1 MIRAAQ
7 QCPARLDIYTTVV
20 ATDTAPMKIP
30 ARETALVVIDM
41 QAILFD
47 PEPAEAEAVVT
58 RVNALASR
66 AREAGV
72 PVVWVQ
78 HETATGD
85 LVADTPGWQLHA
97 GLATASDDLF
107 VRKTMSDAFL
117 HTDLHALLAERG
129 VRHVTV
135 CGYSSEFCVDSSVRG
150 AASRG
155 YAVTLASD
163 AHTSHDKPH
172 ATGLQIRL
180 HENETLRNIG
190 SFHVVIDAAPAAEIA
205 FG

>member
-1 MIRAAQ
+1 
-7 QCPARLDIYTTVV
+7 
-20 ATDTAPMKIP
+20 MKLP

-41 QAILFD
+41 QTILFD
-47 PEPAEAEAVVT
+47 PEPADAEAVIA
-58 RVNALASR
+58 RINGLASR
-66 AREAGV
+66 ARTAGV

-78 HETATGD
+78 HETAGGD
-85 LVADTPGWQLHA
+85 LVADTPGWQLHP
-97 GLATASDDLF
+97 GLATAPDDVY

-117 HTDLHALLAERG
+117 RTDLHALLVERG

-155 YAVTLASD
+155 YAVTLAAD

-180 HENETLRNIG
+180 HENETLRNIS
-190 SFHVVIDAAPAAEIA
+190 SFHVVIDAVPAAEIA

>member
-1 MIRAAQ
+1 
-7 QCPARLDIYTTVV
+7 
-20 ATDTAPMKIP
+20 MKIS
-30 ARETALVVIDM
+30 AKHTALVVIDM
-41 QAILFD
+41 QAILFE
-47 PEPAEAEAVVT
+47 PEPPETEEVVA
-58 RVNALASR
+58 RINGLATR
-66 AREAGV
+66 ARLAGV

-78 HETATGD
+78 HETAAGD
-85 LVADTPGWQLHA
+85 LVADTPGWRLHA
-97 GLATASDDLF
+97 GLATEPSDLF
-107 VRKTMSDAFL
+107 VRKKMSDAFL
-117 HTDLHALLAERG
+117 RTTLHDLLAERD

-155 YAVTLASD
+155 YAVTLAAD

-180 HENETLRNIG
+180 HENETLRNIS
-190 SFHVVIDAAPAAEIA
+190 SFHVTIDAVPAAEIA

>member
-1 MIRAAQ
+1 
-7 QCPARLDIYTTVV
+7 
-20 ATDTAPMKIP
+20 MKLS

-47 PEPAEAEAVVT
+47 PEPAEAEEVVA
-58 RVNALASR
+58 RINGLASR
-66 AREAGV
+66 ARAAGV

-78 HETATGD
+78 HETVTGD

-97 GLATASDDLF
+97 GLATAPDDMFL
-107 VRKTMSDAFL
+107 RKTMSDAFL
-117 HTDLHALLAERG
+117 RTTLHDELAERG
-129 VRHVTV
+129 VRHVVV

-155 YAVTLASD
+155 YAVTLAAD

-180 HENETLRNIG
+180 HENETLRNIS
-190 SFHVVIDAAPAAEIA
+190 SFQVVIDAVPAAEIA

>member
-1 MIRAAQ
+1 
-7 QCPARLDIYTTVV
+7 
-20 ATDTAPMKIP
+20 MKIP

-41 QAILFD
+41 QTILFD
-47 PEPAEAEAVVT
+47 PEPAEAEAVIA
-58 RVNALASR
+58 RINGLASR
-66 AREAGV
+66 ARAVGV

-78 HETATGD
+78 HETVGGD
-85 LVADTPGWQLHA
+85 LVADTPGWRLHP
-97 GLATASDDLF
+97 GLAAAPDDVY

-117 HTDLHALLAERG
+117 RTGLHALLADRG

-155 YAVTLASD
+155 YAVTLAAD

-180 HENETLRNIG
+180 HENETLRNIS
-190 SFHVVIDAAPAAEIA
+190 SFHVVIDAVPAAEIA

>member
-1 MIRAAQ
+1 
-7 QCPARLDIYTTVV
+7 
-20 ATDTAPMKIP
+20 MKIP

-47 PEPAEAEAVVT
+47 PEPAEAEQVVA
-58 RVNALASR
+58 RINGLASR

-78 HETATGD
+78 HETAAGD
-85 LVADTPGWQLHA
+85 LVADTPGWQLHP
-97 GLATASDDLF
+97 GLAALPDDLY
-107 VRKTMSDAFL
+107 VRKAMSDAFL
-117 HTDLHALLAERG
+117 RTDLHALLADRG

-155 YAVTLASD
+155 YAVTLAAVD
-163 AHTSHDKPH
+163 AYS
-172 ATGLQIRL
+172 
-180 HENETLRNIG
+180 
-190 SFHVVIDAAPAAEIA
+190 AAAQAA
-205 FG
+205 

>member
-1 MIRAAQ
+1 
-7 QCPARLDIYTTVV
+7 
-20 ATDTAPMKIP
+20 MKIS
-30 ARETALVVIDM
+30 AKETALVVIDM
-41 QAILFD
+41 QTILFE
-47 PEPAEAEAVVT
+47 PEPPEAEQVVA
-58 RVNALASR
+58 RINGLASR

-85 LVADTPGWQLHA
+85 LVADTLGWRLHPGLQA
-97 GLATASDDLF
+97 VASDLY

-117 HTDLHALLAERG
+117 RTELHAMLAEHG

-155 YAVTLASD
+155 YAVTLAAD

-172 ATGLQIRL
+172 ATGLQIRV
-180 HENETLRNIG
+180 HENETLRNIS
-190 SFHVVIDAAPAAEIA
+190 SFHVAIDAVPAAEIA

>member
-1 MIRAAQ
+1 
-7 QCPARLDIYTTVV
+7 
-20 ATDTAPMKIP
+20 MKIP

-41 QAILFD
+41 QTLLFD
-47 PEPAEAEAVVT
+47 PEPAEAEEVVA
-58 RVNALASR
+58 RISGLAAR
-66 AREAGV
+66 ARLAGV

-78 HETATGD
+78 HETADGQ
-85 LVADTPGWQLHA
+85 LVADTPGWRLHP
-97 GLATASDDLF
+97 GLVTADGDLF

-117 HTDLHALLAERG
+117 RTDLHARLADLG
-129 VRHVTV
+129 VRHITL

-155 YAVTLASD
+155 YAVTLAAD

-180 HENETLRNIG
+180 HENETLGNIT
-190 SFHVVIDAAPAAEIA
+190 SFHVAIDAVPAAEIA

>member
-1 MIRAAQ
+1 MTLRVK
-7 QCPARLDIYTTVV
+7 D
-20 ATDTAPMKIP
+20 
-30 ARETALVVIDM
+30 TALVVIDM
-41 QAILFD
+41 QTILFD
-47 PEPAEAEAVVT
+47 PEPAEAVEVIA
-58 RVNALASR
+58 RINDLAMR
-66 AREAGV
+66 ARAAGV

-78 HETATGD
+78 HETGSGD
-85 LVADTPGWQLHA
+85 LVADTPGWQLHP
-97 GLATASDDLF
+97 GLVTASGDLF
-107 VRKTMSDAFL
+107 MRKTMSDAFL
-117 HTDLHALLAERG
+117 RTDLHATLAARG
-129 VRHVTV
+129 VRHLTV

-180 HENETLRNIG
+180 HENETLRNIS
-190 SFHVVIDAAPAAEIA
+190 SFHVVIDAVPAAEIV

>member
-1 MIRAAQ
+1 
-7 QCPARLDIYTTVV
+7 
-20 ATDTAPMKIP
+20 MKIP

-41 QAILFD
+41 QTILFD
-47 PEPAEAEAVVT
+47 PEPAEAEAVIA
-58 RVNALASR
+58 RINGLASR
-66 AREAGV
+66 ARAAGV

-85 LVADTPGWQLHA
+85 LVADSPGWQLHA
-97 GLATASDDLF
+97 GLVTQDGDVF
-107 VRKTMSDAFL
+107 VRKNMSDAFL
-117 HTDLHALLAERG
+117 RTDLHALLSDRG

-135 CGYSSEFCVDSSVRG
+135 CGYSSEFCVDSTVRG

-180 HENETLRNIG
+180 HENETLSNIS
-190 SFHVVIDAAPAAEIA
+190 SFHVVIDAVPAAEIA

>member
-1 MIRAAQ
+1 
-7 QCPARLDIYTTVV
+7 
-20 ATDTAPMKIP
+20 MKIP

-41 QAILFD
+41 QAILFE
-47 PEPAEAEAVVT
+47 PEPAEAREVVA
-58 RVNALASR
+58 RINGLAAR
-66 AREAGV
+66 ARAAGA

-78 HETATGD
+78 HETAAGD

-97 GLATASDDLF
+97 GLATAPSDLF
-107 VRKTMSDAFL
+107 LRKKMSDAFL
-117 HTDLHALLAERG
+117 RTPLHEQLAEHG
-129 VRHVTV
+129 VRHVVV

-150 AASRG
+150 AAARG

-180 HENETLRNIG
+180 HENETLRNIS
-190 SFHVVIDAAPAAEIA
+190 SFHVVIDAAPAAEIT

>member
-1 MIRAAQ
+1 
-7 QCPARLDIYTTVV
+7 
-20 ATDTAPMKIP
+20 MKLP

-47 PEPAEAEAVVT
+47 PPPPEAEEVVA
-58 RVNALASR
+58 RINGLASR
-66 AREAGV
+66 ARAAGV

-78 HETATGD
+78 HETAAGH
-85 LVADTPGWQLHA
+85 LLPDTPGWRLHP
-97 GLATASDDLF
+97 GLETEASDLF

-117 HTDLHALLAERG
+117 RTHLHELLSGRD

-135 CGYSSEFCVDSSVRG
+135 CGYASEFCVDSSVRG
-150 AASRG
+150 AAARG
-155 YAVTLASD
+155 YAVTLAAD

-172 ATGLQIRL
+172 ATGLQIRT

-190 SFHVVIDAAPAAEIA
+190 SFHVVIDAVPAAEIT

>member
-1 MIRAAQ
+1 
-7 QCPARLDIYTTVV
+7 
-20 ATDTAPMKIP
+20 MKIP
-30 ARETALVVIDM
+30 ASETALVVIDM
-41 QAILFD
+41 QATLFD
-47 PEPAEAEAVVT
+47 PAPPEAEEVVA
-58 RVNALASR
+58 RINGLAAR
-66 AREAGV
+66 ARAAGA

-78 HETATGD
+78 HETAAGD
-85 LVADTPGWQLHA
+85 LVADTPGWRLHP
-97 GLATASDDLF
+97 GLVSAPGDLF

-117 HTDLHALLAERG
+117 RTSLHDTLAERG

-155 YAVTLASD
+155 YAVTLAAD

-172 ATGLQIRL
+172 ATGLQIRT
-180 HENETLRNIG
+180 HENETLRNIS
-190 SFHVVIDAAPAAEIA
+190 SFHVTIDAVPAAEIA

>member
-1 MIRAAQ
+1 
-7 QCPARLDIYTTVV
+7 
-20 ATDTAPMKIP
+20 MKLA
-30 ARETALVVIDM
+30 ARETAILVIDM
-41 QAILFD
+41 QTILFD
-47 PEPAEAEAVVT
+47 PEPPEAEEVVA
-58 RVNALASR
+58 RINGLASR

-85 LVADTPGWQLHA
+85 LVADTPGWQLHP
-97 GLATASDDLF
+97 GIATSPSDVF
-107 VRKTMSDAFL
+107 IRKAMSDAFL
-117 HTDLHALLAERG
+117 RTELHAQLADRG
-129 VRHVTV
+129 VRHVVV

-155 YAVTLASD
+155 YAVTLAAD

-180 HENETLRNIG
+180 HENETLRNIS
-190 SFHVVIDAAPAAEIA
+190 SFHVVIEAVPAAEIV
-205 FG
+205 FGRGQGSCTIAGHGI

>member
-1 MIRAAQ
+1 
-7 QCPARLDIYTTVV
+7 
-20 ATDTAPMKIP
+20 MKIP

-47 PEPAEAEAVVT
+47 PEPAEADEVVT
-58 RVNALASR
+58 RINALAAR
-66 AREAGV
+66 ARAAGM

-97 GLATASDDLF
+97 GLETASDDLF
-107 VRKTMSDAFL
+107 VRKSMSDAFL
-117 HTDLHALLAERG
+117 RTDLHALLAERG

-180 HENETLRNIG
+180 HENETLRNIS
-190 SFHVVIDAAPAAEIA
+190 SFQVVIDAVPAAQIV